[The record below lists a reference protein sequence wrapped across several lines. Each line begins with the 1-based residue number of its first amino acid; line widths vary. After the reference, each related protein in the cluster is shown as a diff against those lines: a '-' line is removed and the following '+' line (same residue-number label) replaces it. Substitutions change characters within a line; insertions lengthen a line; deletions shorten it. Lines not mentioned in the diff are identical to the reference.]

1 MLQPAEPAD
10 PLKPFVR
17 KYVQLEVS
25 ATDLW
30 PVPARSVA
38 SIEFTFGEPYR
49 IHRLDGSPV
58 YPAILIGAKTTHET
72 VVRVMAIHQPSEV

>member
-1 MLQPAEPAD
+1 MLRPVEPAD

-30 PVPARSVA
+30 PVPARSVTC
-38 SIEFTFGEPYR
+38 IEFTFGEPYR
-49 IHRLDGSPV
+49 IHRIDGSPV
-58 YPAILIGAKTTHET
+58 ETPHPAILIGAKTHNRIRLE
-72 VVRVMAIHQPSEV
+72 